1 MIYLSILYLCSSH
14 QKSSILH
21 TQKSGKMFYI
31 ERKIAMIRNPY
42 NPVPH
47 DTPDI
52 IRKCDKNTS

>member
-1 MIYLSILYLCSSH
+1 MQQSPKKFNTSH
-14 QKSSILH
+14 IE
-21 TQKSGKMFYI
+21 SGKMFYI